1 MPQPMDYKERMN
13 AWVEDHMAPIKEG
26 SHIWETVGILRSF
39 RATEDVITDY
49 LWSYALSHSDEVM
62 G

>member
-26 SHIWETVGILRSF
+26 SPTWETTGVPLLF
-39 RATEDVITDY
+39 RATEDVVTNY
-49 LWSYALSHSDEVM
+49 LWKYAMNHSDEVM